1 MSNLLRHL
9 VFAGEYEPNENFYI
23 GIGYNYKT
31 RTDMNTYSRNLFSIG
46 SGIRVRQFGIG
57 AALAQPHVGAMT
69 FMFNLAMRL

>member
-1 MSNLLRHL
+1 
-9 VFAGEYEPNENFYI
+9 
-23 GIGYNYKT
+23 
-31 RTDMNTYSRNLFSIG
+31 MNTYSRNFFSGFSIG